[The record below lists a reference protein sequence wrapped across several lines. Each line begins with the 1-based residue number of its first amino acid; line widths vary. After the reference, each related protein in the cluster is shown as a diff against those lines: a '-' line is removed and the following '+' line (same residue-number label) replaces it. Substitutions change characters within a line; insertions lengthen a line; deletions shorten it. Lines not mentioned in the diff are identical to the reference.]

1 MSGKKM
7 CIFEKNVYCATLKK
21 LAAILLLAIFAFN
34 TVGYRLFFN
43 VLESTTDKAFTAKL
57 DLGNYKS
64 EDLVEVKVP
73 INMPY
78 QVSTT
83 AFERVDGEIN
93 VNGQVYKYVMRK
105 VQADTMTLLCIPHYE
120 KTALQN
126 KANEFAG
133 KVNDL
138 PGNDNNKKA
147 EAFKMLTAD
156 FDIIESLSFAGIQ
169 TIQAVSNLYRNI
181 RLSRIFIPENGQ
193 PPEELC

>member
-1 MSGKKM
+1 M
-7 CIFEKNVYCATLKK
+7 KK

-43 VLESTTDKAFTAKL
+43 MLESTTDAAFTAQL
-57 DLGNYKS
+57 DHGNYDSK
-64 EDLVEVKVP
+64 DLVEVKVP

-78 QVSTT
+78 QVATP

-105 VQADTMTLLCIPHYE
+105 VQADTMTLLCLPHYE

-126 KANEFAG
+126 KATEFAG

-138 PGNDNNKKA
+138 PTNDTNKKA

-156 FDIIESLSFAGIQ
+156 FDITENLSLAGLQ
-169 TIQAVSNLYRNI
+169 TSQAVSNLYRNAG
-181 RLSRIFIPENGQ
+181 LSRTFIPENGQ
-193 PPEELC
+193 PPEVFC